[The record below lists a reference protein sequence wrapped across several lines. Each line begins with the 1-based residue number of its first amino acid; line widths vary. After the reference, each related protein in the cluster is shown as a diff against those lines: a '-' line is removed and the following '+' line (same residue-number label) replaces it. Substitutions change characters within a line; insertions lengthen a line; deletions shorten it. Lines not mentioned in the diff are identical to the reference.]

1 MPRVLDFLA
10 VGTITKDLLGNG
22 KTTIGGT
29 VTYAAATACA
39 LGQQTGIVARAD
51 VGFDLS
57 PLESRGISILRLPA
71 AETTTFTNV
80 YRDGHRLQYISA
92 RAGPIAADDIPAN
105 WRSARIVHLGPLAQ
119 DLPAGVACAFGGAL
133 LGVTPQ
139 GWMRQW
145 GADGLIHAVPWANPE
160 HVLACADVLV
170 YSIDDVAGD
179 EHLIHYYG
187 SLVKTMVVTQGTR
200 GCTVYQQGHHAHH
213 FPAFAA
219 HEVDQ
224 TGAGDVFCA
233 AYLIRLRETGDP
245 YASARFAN
253 CVASFS
259 VEGVGISRIPT
270 RDEVDERLKQ
280 HVYI

>member
-1 MPRVLDFLA
+1 MARVLDFLA

-29 VTYAAATACA
+29 VTYAAATACN
-39 LGQQTGIVARAD
+39 LGQRTGIIARAD
-51 VGFDLS
+51 AQFDLS
-57 PLESRGISILRLPA
+57 LLEQQGIRILRLPA
-71 AETTTFTNV
+71 AETTTFTNI
-80 YRDGHRLQYISA
+80 YRDGRRLQYISA
-92 RAGPIAADDIPAN
+92 VAGSITPEDIPPDWLDAH
-105 WRSARIVHLGPLAQ
+105 IVHLGPLAQ
-119 DLPAGVACAFGGAL
+119 DLPAGVACAFSKAL

-145 GADGLIHAVPWANPE
+145 GADGLIHAVPWAHPE
-160 HVLACADVLV
+160 GILECADVLV

-179 EHLIHYYG
+179 ERLIRRYG
-187 SLVKTMVVTQGTR
+187 SLVKTMVVTQGNR
-200 GCTVYQQGHHAHH
+200 GCTVYRQGEHPHH

-219 HEVDQ
+219 EEVDP

-233 AYLIRLRETGDP
+233 AYLIHLAETGDP

-259 VEGVGISRIPT
+259 VEGLGISRVPT
-270 RDEVDERLKQ
+270 HEEVDERLRERTT
-280 HVYI
+280 V